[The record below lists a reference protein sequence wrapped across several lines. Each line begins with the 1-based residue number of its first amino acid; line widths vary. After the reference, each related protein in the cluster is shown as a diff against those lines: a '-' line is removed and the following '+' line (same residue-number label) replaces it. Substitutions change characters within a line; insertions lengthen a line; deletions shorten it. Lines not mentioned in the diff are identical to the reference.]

1 MTWLRCVEF
10 VELVTEWQ
18 EGALDDDVRAEVEEH
33 LGLCPDCVDYVEEI
47 RATVDLIKGVE
58 EAPPENVRAAALAAF
73 RDRKRAS

>member
-47 RATVDLIKGVE
+47 RATVDLLKGVE
-58 EAPPENVRAAALAAF
+58 EAPPETVRAAALAAF